1 MNHALAGAATEFMTT
16 TELNSLRQRYPEL
29 IRRGRVL
36 EMAREFG
43 VTVWTMRMMI
53 DGDDPTI
60 VPVPIKGRR
69 WYRREAVLAALG
81 GPPIDNRASVGASTH
96 A

>member
-1 MNHALAGAATEFMTT
+1 MTT
-16 TELNSLRQRYPEL
+16 HELNSLRQRYPEL

-43 VTVWTMRMMI
+43 VSVWTMRTML
-53 DGDDPTI
+53 DGDEPTI
-60 VPVPIKGRR
+60 EPVPMKGRR
-69 WYRREAVLAALG
+69 WYRREAVLLALG
-81 GPPIDNRASVGASTH
+81 GQEVDSRALASAPTR